1 MDLIEVLERCRQLP
15 HHSRGIAQ
23 VHTADVIATKRIDEA
38 LRAAYRCVDGFESK
52 GSGHLAHL
60 DGNVSAAVV
69 THKL

>member
-1 MDLIEVLERCRQLP
+1 MHLVEVLERCRQLA
-15 HHSRGIAQ
+15 HHSKGIAQ
-23 VHTADVIATKRIDEA
+23 VHAADVIATKRIDEA